1 MKQPKFKIGDKV
13 SMRRK
18 TLYGET
24 EGEIVEFGKDFQ
36 EIDRYGNFKQGGLV
50 ISEREI
56 NSIKL
61 PFKFDG
67 ETLTIDYPQ
76 GDYGS
81 FIWKAVTIEYKFS
94 GYSYSVK
101 TPKMLTLY
109 AEKSLRKI

>member
-24 EGEIVEFGKDFQ
+24 EGEIIELGKDFQ
-36 EIDRYGNFKQGGLV
+36 ELDRYGNFMKGGLV
-50 ISEREI
+50 MSEREI
-56 NSIKL
+56 KYISL

-76 GDYGS
+76 RDFGS
-81 FIWKAVTIEYKFS
+81 FILKAVTTEYKFS
-94 GYSYSVK
+94 GYSYTVK
-101 TPKMLTLY
+101 TPKINTLY
-109 AEKSLRKI
+109 YEKSLRKI

>member
-24 EGEIVEFGKDFQ
+24 EGEIIEFGKDFQ
-36 EIDRYGNFKQGGLV
+36 EIDRYGNFKQGGL
-50 ISEREI
+50 IMSEREI

-67 ETLTIDYPQ
+67 ETLMIDYPQ

-81 FIWKAVTIEYKFS
+81 FILKAVTIEYKFS

-109 AEKSLRKI
+109 LEKSLRKI

>member
-13 SMRRK
+13 SMRSK

-24 EGEIVEFGKDFQ
+24 EGEIIQFGKDFQ
-36 EIDRYGNFKQGGLV
+36 ELDRYGNFKQGGLV
-50 ISEREI
+50 MSERDI
-56 NSIKL
+56 NNIKL

-76 GDYGS
+76 RDYGN
-81 FIWKAVTIEYKFS
+81 FIQKAVTIEYKFS

-101 TPKMLTLY
+101 TPKMLTLCC
-109 AEKSLRKI
+109 EKSLRNF